1 MDIEL
6 LAQALENDENL
17 SIINTN
23 IQELKKKKNDILQ
36 QLGLKRDDLK
46 SFNKK
51 LKDYKYIENIKD
63 LKYGSTL
70 RCINLNNIEFI
81 KLCNTSILCDIQIHD
96 KGIALIVKTFNNR
109 HITLYFNENL
119 FFQKISPEEAVLLKA
134 INYLNKP

>member
-134 INYLNKP
+134 INYLNK